1 MLNLKKL
8 KMKKNNQMF
17 DYEED
22 EWCNYAGMPSPKAYD
37 KSGKEMWAQ
46 KTRKKTKVKKFKYKN
61 L

>member
-1 MLNLKKL
+1 
-8 KMKKNNQMF
+8 MKKNKKKF

-22 EWCNYAGMPSPKAYD
+22 EWCHYAGMPSPKAYS
-37 KSGKEMWAQ
+37 KAGNEMWAQ

>member
-1 MLNLKKL
+1 
-8 KMKKNNQMF
+8 MKKNKQKF

-37 KSGKEMWAQ
+37 KSGNEMWAQ